1 MAKKVGI
8 LFGMEDTFPWAFIDK
23 VNALGNG
30 EIIAEPVKIDKLE
43 QGADYGYAVIIDRIS
58 QDVPFYRAY
67 LKNAAL
73 NGTYVINNPFWWSA
87 DEKFFNN
94 CLVNKMGLPLPKTV
108 LLPSYQL
115 PDDTTEKSF
124 RNLAYPL
131 DWDYILD
138 HIGFP
143 AYMKPYAGG
152 GWKNVY
158 RLESKEELFE
168 TLSETGQLVM
178 MLQEEIIFEDYY
190 RVYCLGK
197 KYVHIMPYEPR
208 NPHHLRYATTPQTT
222 GTELEKLL
230 ATIKDYTIKINE
242 ALGYDFNTV
251 EFAVKDGV
259 PYAIDFCNPA
269 PDADINSVG
278 QENFD
283 WIVEHAAKFAI
294 EKAKEYKE
302 GEHNIS
308 WGSFVS
314 NSVK

>member
-1 MAKKVGI
+1 MAKKIGI

-23 VNALGNG
+23 VNEMGKG
-30 EIIAEPVKIDKLE
+30 EYEAEAVRIDQLE

-94 CLVNKMGLPLPKTV
+94 CLMTKVGVPVPKTV
-108 LLPSYQL
+108 LLPSHKK
-115 PDDTTEKSF
+115 PDDTQESSF

-131 DWDYILD
+131 DWDAMFNYV
-138 HIGFP
+138 GFP
-143 AYMKPYAGG
+143 AYMKPHDGG
-152 GWKNVY
+152 GWKSVY
-158 RLESKEELFE
+158 KVENPEDLWTKLAE
-168 TLSETGQLVM
+168 TEQLVM
-178 MLQEEIIFEDYY
+178 MLQEEIEFTDYY

-208 NPHHLRYATTPQTT
+208 NPHHLRYVSEPNAK
-222 GTELEKLL
+222 GEELEKMLKEITKL
-230 ATIKDYTIKINE
+230 TLKINE

-251 EFAVKDGV
+251 EFAIRDGI

-269 PDADINSVG
+269 PDADVNSVG

-294 EKAKEYKE
+294 EKAKEHQPGKTQIAW
-302 GEHNIS
+302 GE
-308 WGSFVS
+308 FVK
-314 NSVK
+314 NF